1 MDYDFKHLLV
11 PQGQD
16 NIVEEIVDIFS
27 NSEYNLVRVLIKG
40 NKKIQIQI
48 LAENDNFNMSLND
61 CEIVYDIVKDQ
72 LDKNPNLYDNY
83 SLEISSPGIER
94 PLTRK
99 KDFNIWS
106 NNYVKVK
113 LFRHDNLPRR
123 FEAKLMGLSEEG
135 INIFIEDDS
144 QEISGEYDLQP
155 LDVKEIILSWVSD
168 KPPIPNVIG

>member
-16 NIVEEIVDIFS
+16 NIVEEIVNIFS

>member
-1 MDYDFKHLLV
+1 MDFEFKQLLV

-16 NIVEEIVDIFS
+16 IIVEEIVDIFS
-27 NSEYNLVRVLIKG
+27 NSEYNLVRVSIKG

-48 LAENDNFNMSLND
+48 LAENKEFNMSLND
-61 CEIVYDIVKDQ
+61 CEIVNSIVKEQ

-113 LFRHDNLPRR
+113 LFRHDNLPTR
-123 FEAKLMGLSEEG
+123 FEARLIGLSEEG
-135 INIFIEDDS
+135 INIYIDNDTE
-144 QEISGEYDLQP
+144 EISGEYDLKP
-155 LDVKEIILSWVSD
+155 IDVKEIILSWASD
-168 KPPIPNVIG
+168 NPPTPNVIG

>member
-1 MDYDFKHLLV
+1 MDCDFKHLLV

>member
-1 MDYDFKHLLV
+1 MDCEFKHLLI

-27 NSEYNLVRVLIKG
+27 NSEYNLVRVSIKW

-48 LAENDNFNMSLND
+48 LAENKEFNMSLND
-61 CEIVYDIVKDQ
+61 CEIVNSIVKEQ

-123 FEAKLMGLSEEG
+123 FEARLIGLSEEG
-135 INIFIEDDS
+135 INIYIDDDTDV
-144 QEISGEYDLQP
+144 ISGEYDLKP
-155 LDVKEIILSWVSD
+155 IDVKEIILSWASD
-168 KPPIPNVIG
+168 NPPTPNVIG

>member
-1 MDYDFKHLLV
+1 MDCDFKHLLV

-61 CEIVYDIVKDQ
+61 CEIAYDIVKDQ

>member
-1 MDYDFKHLLV
+1 MV

>member
-1 MDYDFKHLLV
+1 
-11 PQGQD
+11 
-16 NIVEEIVDIFS
+16 
-27 NSEYNLVRVLIKG
+27 
-40 NKKIQIQI
+40 
-48 LAENDNFNMSLND
+48 MSLND

>member
-1 MDYDFKHLLV
+1 MDCEFKHLLV

-16 NIVEEIVDIFS
+16 IIVEEIVEIFS
-27 NSEYNLVRVLIKG
+27 NSEYNLVRVSIKG

-48 LAENDNFNMSLND
+48 LAENKEFNMSLND
-61 CEIVYDIVKDQ
+61 CEIVNSIVKEQ

-123 FEAKLMGLSEEG
+123 FEARLIGLSEEG
-135 INIFIEDDS
+135 INIYIDNDTE
-144 QEISGEYDLQP
+144 EISGEYDLKP
-155 LDVKEIILSWVSD
+155 IDVKEIILSWASD
-168 KPPIPNVIG
+168 NPPTPNVIG

>member
-1 MDYDFKHLLV
+1 MDCEFKHLLI

-27 NSEYNLVRVLIKG
+27 NSEYNLVRVSIKG

-48 LAENDNFNMSLND
+48 LAENEEFNMSLND
-61 CEIVYDIVKDQ
+61 CEIVNGIVKEQ

-123 FEAKLMGLSEEG
+123 FEARLIGLSEEG
-135 INIFIEDDS
+135 INIYIDDDADV
-144 QEISGEYDLQP
+144 ISGEYDLKP
-155 LDVKEIILSWVSD
+155 IDVKEIILSWASD
-168 KPPIPNVIG
+168 NPPTPNVIG

>member
-1 MDYDFKHLLV
+1 MDCEFKHLLV

-16 NIVEEIVDIFS
+16 NIVEEVIEIFS
-27 NSEYNLVRVLIKG
+27 NSEYNLVRVSING

-48 LAENDNFNMSLND
+48 LAENKEFNMSLND
-61 CEIVYDIVKDQ
+61 CEIVNGIVKEQ

-99 KDFNIWS
+99 IDFNIWS

-123 FEAKLMGLSEEG
+123 FEARLIG
-135 INIFIEDDS
+135 IANPSPAPGPDLTKVFIPITSPFEL
-144 QEISGEYDLQP
+144 ING
-155 LDVKEIILSWVSD
+155 
-168 KPPIPNVIG
+168 PPELPGFIAASV

>member
-1 MDYDFKHLLV
+1 MDCDFKHLLV

-135 INIFIEDDS
+135 INIFIE
-144 QEISGEYDLQP
+144 EIEKKYQKS
-155 LDVKEIILSWVSD
+155 S
-168 KPPIPNVIG
+168 